1 VSCLA
6 DTISKNL
13 LVQVF
18 ENVLSPNAYDDF
30 ANVVN
35 KEYIPWY
42 FYEMVHNTS
51 SACDSNDI
59 STHGFV
65 HKFFDNN
72 KVNSMYIFL
81 LNPILEKLSCHFDC
95 SIIPVRM
102 KMNMNLNIG
111 RQVAPYPHID
121 KIEAID
127 NKYYKTAIYYINDSD
142 GDTLFFDDAKNIVCR
157 QTPKKNTLV
166 LFSGDLLHSAQL
178 PIVSPKRLVV
188 NINFI
193 LDKSTKGE
201 SSAKS

>member
-1 VSCLA
+1 M
-6 DTISKNL
+6 
-13 LVQVF
+13 QVF
-18 ENVLSPNAYDDF
+18 ENVLPPDAYNDF
-30 ANVVN
+30 VNVAN

-51 SACDSNDI
+51 IDYDSGDI

-65 HKFFDNN
+65 HKFFDDN
-72 KVNSMYIFL
+72 KINSMYISL
-81 LNPILEKLSCHFDC
+81 LDPILEKLSSHFDC

-121 KIEAID
+121 KTEAVD
-127 NKYYKTAIYYINDSD
+127 NKYFKTAIYYINDSD
-142 GDTLFFDDAKNIVCR
+142 GDTLFFDDAKNIVHR

-166 LFSGDLLHSAQL
+166 LFDGDLLHSAQL
-178 PIVSPKRLVV
+178 PLVSPKRLVV

-193 LDKSTKGE
+193 LDKLNE
-201 SSAKS
+201 SHFN